1 MKASSGRSPRSLC
14 LPSHS
19 KSPIRLSTE
28 PLSVQKHSSL
38 LVRKATGP
46 CSCRGSRL
54 HHASRLGIARYRAAL
69 RAHGHQAVPPSV
81 FVFFLF
87 IAEDYRKALAEAR
100 ETTGR
105 YVELVLLSGFP
116 TGLPANLPPD
126 DPVRGVWDMITSMAD
141 HLEERAIIGTPR
153 DCRRRL
159 AEVREEWGI
168 QHIVFYLHAG
178 ARDITRTRQGLE
190 LFAKEVTHGSL
201 KF

>member
-1 MKASSGRSPRSLC
+1 MQDMR
-14 LPSHS
+14 
-19 KSPIRLSTE
+19 
-28 PLSVQKHSSL
+28 
-38 LVRKATGP
+38 
-46 CSCRGSRL
+46 
-54 HHASRLGIARYRAAL
+54 ARYEEALEILERAWTQERFSYEGQFWQIPEIAL
-69 RAHGHQAVPPSV
+69 SPKPLQKPHPPLYRAIVSPEAFEPAGAKGHGALFVPWFAPAPRLKV
-81 FVFFLF
+81 G
-87 IAEDYRKALAEAR
+87 DCALPCR
-100 ETTGR
+100 
-105 YVELVLLSGFP
+105 P
-116 TGLPANLPPD
+116 TCAW
-126 DPVRGVWDMITSMAD
+126 PVRGVWDMITSMAD